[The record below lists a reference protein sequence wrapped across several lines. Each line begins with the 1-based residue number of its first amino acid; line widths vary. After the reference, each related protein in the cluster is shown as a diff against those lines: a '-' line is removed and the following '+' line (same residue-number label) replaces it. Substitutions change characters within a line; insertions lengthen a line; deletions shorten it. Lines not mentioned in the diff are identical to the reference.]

1 MSTSQLK
8 PRLCHML
15 KGEGGYGF
23 HLHGEKNK
31 SGQYIR
37 KVEPGSAAEAAGLK
51 AGDRLV
57 QVNGAN
63 VEKETHHQ
71 VVQRIKAIENETRL
85 LVVDKETD
93 DYLRSLHI
101 TYAEAMEQGD
111 ALGNLP
117 QSPTNSTPGNP
128 PSSPSNSTLDNSPS
142 SPTNSMF
149 GNSPT
154 SPSSSTLGNS
164 TTSLTSSMKSP
175 SSDNGEVW
183 KTQVDISDG
192 DLSRRSLSHT
202 SENGRQDVNGQMKD
216 LHPRLCVLK
225 KGPNGYGFN
234 LHSEKSKPGQFIRS
248 VDPGSPAARAG
259 LQQQDKIV
267 EVNGQNV
274 EGMKHSEVV
283 SNIKS
288 QEDETTL
295 LVVDPETDEYFKK
308 LGITPTEAHVQGPLP
323 QPIPN
328 GSAQPQV
335 NGGSST
341 SSSHSDLQ
349 SPDKE
354 PTARG
359 SDRKDPFEDSG
370 LSLSPTAAEAKEK
383 ARAKRANKRAP
394 QMDWS
399 KKHELFS
406 NF

>member
-202 SENGRQDVNGQMKD
+202 SENGRQ
-216 LHPRLCVLK
+216 
-225 KGPNGYGFN
+225 
-234 LHSEKSKPGQFIRS
+234 
-248 VDPGSPAARAG
+248 
-259 LQQQDKIV
+259 
-267 EVNGQNV
+267 VNGQNV

-328 GSAQPQV
+328 GSAQPQVSPAASHFV

>member
-1 MSTSQLK
+1 MSTNQLK

-15 KGEGGYGF
+15 KGDGGYGF

-57 QVNGAN
+57 EVNGAN

-93 DYLRSLHI
+93 EYLRSLHI
-101 TYAEAMEQGD
+101 TCAEAMEQ
-111 ALGNLP
+111 GNLP
-117 QSPTNSTPGNP
+117 QSPTNSTSGNP

-142 SPTNSMF
+142 SPTNSLF

-154 SPSSSTLGNS
+154 SPSSSTLENS

-183 KTQVDISDG
+183 KTQADISDG

-288 QEDETTL
+288 REDETRL

-349 SPDKE
+349 SPENE
-354 PTARG
+354 PKARG